1 MRFKRW
7 IFFLNSE
14 FLCFTLFSNLVK
26 KFICQTLRRWAN
38 LEKTNLIHQMTYK
51 FCIFDSLDM
60 FLWCIDTKNDSD
72 ALFWVVCLTVRA
84 QYPKA
89 TFLKNEKYFLYF
101 WQIYKGLSSS
111 GNNYRHITTKEPSKI
126 MFLVPLHVWSSSI
139 A

>member
-1 MRFKRW
+1 MRFKW
-7 IFFLNSE
+7 WFFFLNSE

-26 KFICQTLRRWAN
+26 KFICQTLRGWVN
-38 LEKTNLIHQMTYK
+38 LEKTNLMHRMMYK

-111 GNNYRHITTKEPSKI
+111 GNNYHHITTKEPSKI